1 MKCDHECQDYST
13 ADKQKTELNARRVAW
28 EVENIHFKVE
38 AYTKLS
44 LRHLKNHE
52 R

>member
-1 MKCDHECQDYST
+1 MKCDDDCQDYST

-28 EVENIHFKVE
+28 EMEHVHCKVV

-44 LRHLKNHE
+44 LRQLEKHE